1 MNRDTV
7 LRITSCQ
14 APLMDQ
20 TCQAIAHYLGDHLA
34 LSVAFVDDIPWP
46 ERYRQ
51 LDQGEIDVAWICGA
65 PYVRRADQT
74 PGAIELLAAP
84 VWQGTRY
91 GDRPIYFSDIVV
103 RHDSPFHAFADL
115 RGATWVY
122 NEPGSLSGYGAM
134 RYHLAVQ
141 GLSIDY
147 FGQVLESGAHQRSVE
162 LILAGQADATAVD
175 STVLSALLLREPE
188 LADQLRVID
197 IIGPNPMPPWVATGR
212 VAPEVRTVL
221 RHLLTTMHEDRAGR
235 AILHA
240 GEIVRFEAVSDGDY
254 DPIRIMLQTSATGP
268 YTG

>member
-1 MNRDTV
+1 MGE
-7 LRITSCQ
+7 
-14 APLMDQ
+14 
-20 TCQAIAHYLGDHLA
+20 TCRALTHYLSDRLTLPA
-34 LSVAFVDDIPWP
+34 LFVDDLAWE
-46 ERYRQ
+46 ERYHQ
-51 LDQGEIDVAWICGA
+51 LDNGQIDVAWICGA
-65 PYVRRADQT
+65 HYIRRADQT
-74 PGAIELLAAP
+74 PGAMELLAAP
-84 VWQGTRY
+84 VWQGARY

-103 RHDSPFHAFADL
+103 RHDSPVHAFADL

-122 NEPGSLSGYGAM
+122 NEPGSLSGHGAM
-134 RYHLAVQ
+134 RHHLAVQ
-141 GLSIDY
+141 GLPIDY

-162 LILAGQADATAVD
+162 LILAGQADVTAID

-197 IIGPNPMPPWVATGR
+197 IIGPNPMPPWVATGQ
-212 VAPEVRTVL
+212 VAPEVRRAL

-254 DPIRIMLQTSATGP
+254 DPVRIMLQTSATGP